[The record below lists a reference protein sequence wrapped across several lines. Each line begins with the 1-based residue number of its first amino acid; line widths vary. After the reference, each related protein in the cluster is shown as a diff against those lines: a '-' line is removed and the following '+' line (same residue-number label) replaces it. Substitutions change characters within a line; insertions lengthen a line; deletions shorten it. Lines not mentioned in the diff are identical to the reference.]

1 MVQNA
6 KSDIVVVIKY
16 VLKHPYNHTYTPTL
30 VVSLHI
36 CADQCSKSREHK
48 NKVRTHTHM
57 YVQNMDMHKV
67 NCVWERKES
76 HIDK

>member
-6 KSDIVVVIKY
+6 ESDIVVVTKY

-36 CADQCSKSREHK
+36 CADQCRKSREHK
-48 NKVRTHTHM
+48 NKARTHTHTCTK
-57 YVQNMDMHKV
+57 YGHAQSKL
-67 NCVWERKES
+67 CVGEERKS
-76 HIDK
+76 YR